1 VVRVR
6 ILMYSE
12 RLITETEKK
21 REQMSIVTL
30 VVDITYPNGETLR
43 PIYECHGEEGFA
55 KFAAWHNEH
64 LSVGTTA
71 ILNGYGLNNPEPL
84 MTVAIAK

>member
-1 VVRVR
+1 
-6 ILMYSE
+6 
-12 RLITETEKK
+12 
-21 REQMSIVTL
+21 MSIVTL

-71 ILNGYGLNNPEPL
+71 ILNGYESNNPEPI
-84 MTVAIAK
+84 MTVAISK

>member
-1 VVRVR
+1 
-6 ILMYSE
+6 
-12 RLITETEKK
+12 
-21 REQMSIVTL
+21 MSNGIVTL
-30 VVDITYPNGETLR
+30 VVDITYPNGETLK

-55 KFAAWHNEH
+55 KAAAWHNEN